1 MITIFNKKQYITN
14 SEAIK
19 RLFEANKEIFPTIKF
34 GHETQFFLA
43 IEKTK
48 PIDWL
53 IEVILVLRE
62 RLVKVY
68 TETANFL
75 VMERMLADH
84 LIRQYFAISF
94 TCF

>member
-1 MITIFNKKQYITN
+1 MTN
-14 SEAIK
+14 NQTLK
-19 RLFEANKEIFPTIKF
+19 RLFEANKAVFPLIVF

-53 IEVILVLRE
+53 IEVLLVLRE

-68 TETANFL
+68 TETTNFL
-75 VMERMLADH
+75 AMERMLVDH
-84 LIRQYFAISF
+84 LIRQYFAF
-94 TCF
+94 FFNFF

>member
-1 MITIFNKKQYITN
+1 MTNKETL
-14 SEAIK
+14 K
-19 RLFEANKEIFPTIKF
+19 RLFEANKAVFPLISF

-53 IEVILVLRE
+53 IEVLMVLRE
-62 RLVKVY
+62 KLVKVY

-75 VMERMLADH
+75 VMERMLVDH
-84 LIRQYFAISF
+84 LIRQYFAIFF
-94 TCF
+94 TFF